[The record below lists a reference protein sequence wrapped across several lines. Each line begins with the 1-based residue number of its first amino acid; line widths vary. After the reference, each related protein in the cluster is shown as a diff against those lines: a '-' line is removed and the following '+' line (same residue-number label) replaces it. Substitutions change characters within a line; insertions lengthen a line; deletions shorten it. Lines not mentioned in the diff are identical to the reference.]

1 MLAHLRM
8 QNIAL
13 IDDVRLDLENG
24 LNILTGETGAGKSIL
39 MDGINLALGSRAQK
53 ELLRP
58 DGSSRVDLL
67 FVEED
72 VKILSKMADLGIPA
86 EQGEILMTR
95 QFSLSPS
102 QQTRSLCRIN
112 GQIVTAAQMK
122 EAARLLIDIHGQ
134 HEHQSLLDVNRHREI
149 LDRFDDHIQEVK
161 ARYMEHFET
170 YNALG
175 KELDSYEKDE
185 QDKERLLSLMQYE
198 RDEIEQAAVQD
209 GEEEELKIHRRR
221 LYNSERMRDSV
232 SEAVTLLSENM
243 GGPTISDMLGQTMS
257 ALNNIVSLDEESLA
271 PIVASLSDASGIL
284 DDLGHQLTSYL
295 DQLDLD
301 PQELN
306 EIENRLDV
314 IRRVMAK
321 YGNTT
326 EQIQTYYE
334 DLLERIDK
342 LEHIQ
347 QTKEALRAQK
357 AAVETKLRKA
367 ADELHALRAKAAAE
381 VSSEV
386 TDILKTL
393 QFKDPLFVIDVQP
406 SGVYRSYGTDEV
418 EFRIRTNVGDSVKP
432 LHMIASGGE
441 MSRIMLA
448 IKTVLARRDE
458 IPTLIFDEIDSGI
471 SGRTAQSVA
480 ERMCQIAR
488 YHQVLCVTHLPQI
501 AAMAD
506 AHFAIEKTVV
516 DGHTY
521 TQVQTLDRA
530 GMIEELARLTSGV
543 TVTDAVRSSAEEL
556 KEQAE
561 LRKQQIAEEMHP

>member
-13 IDDVRLDLENG
+13 IDDARLDLENG

-53 ELLRP
+53 DLLRP

-72 VKILSKMADLGIPA
+72 PKILARLADLGIPA
-86 EQGEILMTR
+86 DQGEILMTR

-112 GQIVTAAQMK
+112 GQIVTASQMK

-149 LDRFDDHIQEVK
+149 LDRFDDRIQDVK
-161 ARYMEHFET
+161 NRYFELFEA
-170 YNALG
+170 YNTIG
-175 KELDSYEKDE
+175 KELESYEKDE

-209 GEEEELKIHRRR
+209 GEEEELKIRRR
-221 LYNSERMRDSV
+221 KLYNSERMRDSV
-232 SEAVTLLSENM
+232 SEAVTLLTENM
-243 GGPTISDMLGQTMS
+243 GGPTVSDMLGQTVS
-257 ALNNIVSLDEESLA
+257 ALNSIVSLDEEALA
-271 PIVASLSDASGIL
+271 PIIESLGDASGIL

-295 DQLDLD
+295 DQLDMD

-314 IRRVMAK
+314 IRRVMTK

-326 EQIQTYYE
+326 DQIRAYYE

-357 AAVETKLRKA
+357 AAVEAKLKKA
-367 ADELHALRAKAAAE
+367 ANELHALRAKAADE

-393 QFKDPLFVIDVQP
+393 QFKDPCFVIEVQP
-406 SGVYRSYGTDEV
+406 SDVYRSYGTDEV
-418 EFRIRTNVGDSVKP
+418 EFRIRTNVGDAVKP

-506 AHFAIEKTVV
+506 AHFAIEKSVI

-521 TQVQTLDRA
+521 TQVHPLDRD
-530 GMIEELARLTSGV
+530 GMVEELARLTSGV

-556 KEQAE
+556 KQQAE
-561 LRKQQIAEEMHP
+561 LRKKQIAEEMHP

>member
-1 MLAHLRM
+1 MLFSLRM

-72 VKILSKMADLGIPA
+72 AKILSRLTELGISA
-86 EQGEILMTR
+86 DQGEILMTR
-95 QFSLSPS
+95 QFSVSPS
-102 QQTRSLCRIN
+102 QQVRSLCRIN
-112 GQIVTAAQMK
+112 GQIVTAGQMK
-122 EAARLLIDIHGQ
+122 DAARLLIDIHGQ
-134 HEHQSLLDVNRHREI
+134 HEHQSLLDTARHREI
-149 LDRFDDHIQEVK
+149 LDRFDDRIQEAK
-161 ARYMEHFET
+161 DMYHQLFET
-170 YNALG
+170 YTALSKALEG
-175 KELDSYEKDE
+175 YEKDE

-198 RDEIEQAAVQD
+198 RDEIEQADVRD
-209 GEEEELKIHRRR
+209 GEEEELKVRRR
-221 LYNSERMRDSV
+221 KLYNSERMRDAV
-232 SEAVTLLSENM
+232 TEAVTLLKENM
-243 GGPTISDMLGQTMS
+243 SGPTISDMLGQAIAS
-257 ALNNIVSLDEESLA
+257 LNGIASLDEALPPVLESLRDTSA
-271 PIVASLSDASGIL
+271 VL
-284 DDLGHQLTSYL
+284 DDLGYQLSAYL
-295 DQLDLD
+295 EQLDMD

-306 EIENRLDV
+306 EIESRLDV
-314 IRRVMAK
+314 IRRVTSK
-321 YGNTT
+321 YGATSDK
-326 EQIQTYYE
+326 IRAYYE
-334 DLLERIDK
+334 DLLVRIDK

-347 QTKEALRAQK
+347 QTKEQLRARK
-357 AAVETKLRKA
+357 AAAEGKLRKA
-367 ADELHALRAKAAAE
+367 ADQLHALRYEAAVE
-381 VSSEV
+381 VGNEV
-386 TDILKTL
+386 TEILKTL
-393 QFKDPLFVIDVQP
+393 QFKDPSFVIEVRPTDT
-406 SGVYRSYGTDEV
+406 YRSYGTDDV
-418 EFRIRTNVGDSVKP
+418 EFRIRTNVGDAVKP

-458 IPTLIFDEIDSGI
+458 IPTLIFDEIDTGI

-480 ERMCQIAR
+480 ERMCQIAQ

-506 AHFAIEKTVV
+506 VHFAIEKTVAE
-516 DGHTY
+516 GHTH
-521 TQVQTLDRA
+521 TEVRSLDRD

-543 TVTDAVRSSAEEL
+543 AVTDAVLSNAREL

-561 LRKQQIAEEMHP
+561 LRKQQIAGEKTL

>member
-1 MLAHLRM
+1 MLFSLRM

-13 IDDVRLDLENG
+13 IDDVRLDLESG

-72 VKILSKMADLGIPA
+72 PKILSRLAELGINA
-86 EQGEILMTR
+86 DQGEILMTR
-95 QFSLSPS
+95 QFSVSPA
-102 QQTRSLCRIN
+102 QQVRSLCRIN
-112 GQIVTAAQMK
+112 GQIVTAGQMK
-122 EAARLLIDIHGQ
+122 DAARLLIDIHGQ
-134 HEHQSLLDVNRHREI
+134 HEHQSLLDTAKHREI
-149 LDRFDDHIQEVK
+149 LDRFDDRIQE
-161 ARYMEHFET
+161 ARELYAHLFGT
-170 YNALG
+170 YTALC
-175 KELDSYEKDE
+175 KELEGYEKDE

-198 RDEIEQAAVQD
+198 RDEIEQAAVRD

-221 LYNSERMRDSV
+221 LYNSERMRDAV
-232 SEAVTLLSENM
+232 TEAVTLLHENM
-243 GGPTISDMLGQTMS
+243 SGPTVSDLLGQAVS
-257 ALNNIVSLDEESLA
+257 SLNGIASLDDTLPPILESLRDTSA
-271 PIVASLSDASGIL
+271 VL
-284 DDLGHQLTSYL
+284 DDLGYQLTAYL
-295 DQLDLD
+295 DQLDMD

-306 EIENRLDV
+306 DIENRLDV
-314 IRRVMAK
+314 IRRVTSK
-321 YGNTT
+321 YGATS
-326 EQIQTYYE
+326 EKIQAYYE
-334 DLLERIDK
+334 DLLVRIDK

-347 QTKEALRAQK
+347 QTKESLRAQK
-357 AAVETKLRKA
+357 ATAETNLRKA
-367 ADELHALRAKAAAE
+367 ADKLHDLRASAAAE
-381 VSSEV
+381 VSREV
-386 TDILKTL
+386 TEILKTL
-393 QFKDPLFVIDVQP
+393 QFKDPCFVIEVRP
-406 SGVYRSYGTDEV
+406 SGTYRSYGTDEV
-418 EFRIRTNVGDSVKP
+418 EFCVRTNVGDAVKP

-458 IPTLIFDEIDSGI
+458 IPTLIFDEIDTGI

-480 ERMCQIAR
+480 ERMCQIAQ

-506 AHFAIEKTVV
+506 VHFAIEKTVT
-516 DGHTY
+516 DGHTR
-521 TQVQTLDRA
+521 TEVRSLDRD

-543 TVTDAVRSSAEEL
+543 TVTDAVLSSAREL

-561 LRKQQIAEEMHP
+561 KRKQQIAEEKAL